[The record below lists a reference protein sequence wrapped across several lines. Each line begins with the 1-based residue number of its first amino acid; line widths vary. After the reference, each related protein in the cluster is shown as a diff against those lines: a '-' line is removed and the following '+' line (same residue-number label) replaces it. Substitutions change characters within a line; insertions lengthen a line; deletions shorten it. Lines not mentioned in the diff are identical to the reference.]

1 MLFYPWF
8 HYSSVQA
15 YASLH
20 TIDWNDKKKNINMP
34 FNTSE
39 ENNQTNLIQIID
51 TCTNISCIVDIC
63 T

>member
-1 MLFYPWF
+1 
-8 HYSSVQA
+8 
-15 YASLH
+15 
-20 TIDWNDKKKNINMP
+20 MP

-39 ENNQTNLIQIID
+39 ENNQTNLIQMKD